1 MTEGPSSDGRDHHS
15 AATKQEIKAQQIQR
29 GFEPAET
36 IPQLVDA
43 IRQDTAG
50 IGACVSSIRFIAS
63 TRGDD
68 VPKSV
73 MEWVNRLAAHV
84 ERLDGKCALALNGRT
99 DG

>member
-1 MTEGPSSDGRDHHS
+1 VQTPDAT
-15 AATKQEIKAQQIQR
+15 AAQAQQIQR

-50 IGACVSSIRFIAS
+50 IGACISSIRFIAF

-73 MEWVNRLAAHV
+73 MEWVDRLAAHV
-84 ERLDGKCALALNGRT
+84 ERLEGKCSLALNGGS
-99 DG
+99 DV